1 MTNNIK
7 KLSIAYMRTG
17 LMVIVTLSLIA
28 LMVMQVRYVNLL
40 IPVIVSVVF
49 SLVTCAAISL
59 VWQRVALRHPDSL
72 PTFFTAVSGFRLLLA
87 LAVMFVYYLVDN
99 QDSMLRFF
107 MVFIVFY
114 FGMLI
119 HHSVFFARINN
130 RLSSNEKI

>member
-1 MTNNIK
+1 MTKSIK
-7 KLSIAYMRTG
+7 KLSVAYMRYG
-17 LMVIVTLSLIA
+17 VMVAVALALVG
-28 LMVMQVRYVNLL
+28 LMVMQIWFLDLL
-40 IPVIVSVVF
+40 TPIIVSVAF
-49 SLVTCAAISL
+49 SLVTCVAVAQI
-59 VWQRVALRHPDSL
+59 WKRVAQNSPDSL

-119 HHSVFFARINN
+119 HHSIFFARINN
-130 RLSSNEKI
+130 R

>member
-1 MTNNIK
+1 MTKSIK
-7 KLSIAYMRTG
+7 KLSIAYMRYG
-17 LMVIVTLSLIA
+17 VMVAVALALVG
-28 LMVMQVRYVNLL
+28 LMVMQIWFLDLL
-40 IPVIVSVVF
+40 TPIIVSVAF
-49 SLVTCAAISL
+49 SLVTCVAIAQI
-59 VWQRVALRHPDSL
+59 WKRVAQNSPDSL

-119 HHSVFFARINN
+119 HHSIFFARINN
-130 RLSSNEKI
+130 R

>member
-1 MTNNIK
+1 MTKNIE
-7 KLSIAYMRTG
+7 KLSIAYMRYG
-17 LMVIVTLSLIA
+17 VMVAVALALVG
-28 LMVMQVRYVNLL
+28 LMVMQIWFLDLL
-40 IPVIVSVVF
+40 TPIIVSVAF
-49 SLVTCAAISL
+49 SLVTCVAIAQI
-59 VWQRVALRHPDSL
+59 WKCVAQNSPDSL

-119 HHSVFFARINN
+119 HHSIFFARINN
-130 RLSSNEKI
+130 R

>member
-1 MTNNIK
+1 MTKNIE
-7 KLSIAYMRTG
+7 KLSVAYMRYG
-17 LMVIVTLSLIA
+17 VMVAVALALVG
-28 LMVMQVRYVNLL
+28 LMVMQIWFLDLL
-40 IPVIVSVVF
+40 TPIIVSVAF
-49 SLVTCAAISL
+49 SLVTCVAIAQI
-59 VWQRVALRHPDSL
+59 WRRVAQNSPDSL

-119 HHSVFFARINN
+119 HHSIFFARINN
-130 RLSSNEKI
+130 R

>member
-1 MTNNIK
+1 MTKNIE
-7 KLSIAYMRTG
+7 KLSIAYMRYG
-17 LMVIVTLSLIA
+17 VMVAVALALVG
-28 LMVMQVRYVNLL
+28 LMVMQIWFLDLL
-40 IPVIVSVVF
+40 TPIIVSVAF
-49 SLVTCAAISL
+49 SLVTCVAIAQI
-59 VWQRVALRHPDSL
+59 WRRVAQNSPDSL

-119 HHSVFFARINN
+119 HHSIFFARINN
-130 RLSSNEKI
+130 R